1 MVDFPEIPEDDLE
14 DEEVEEVEEAE
25 EMAPVNELINV
36 PIDRL
41 RIHELSR
48 SIYKV
53 RKNSKEIK
61 EMAEDMLRNGQLE
74 PIVINPEFVIIS
86 GVIRY
91 YAAMKLG
98 WTELR
103 AIVNDNYNKNKEVE
117 LIVSHNRQR
126 KKKIWQIVNEVEAI
140 LGTLGKSQGQ
150 RRDLLQ
156 SDKSNPYGKIGQ
168 DRFEIAATILGD
180 RKKATTLRRLI
191 RVSDFEKED
200 PEHKKLGLLNKIHS
214 EGLSISKAAGFVT
227 EFKKKKEEREKAKKR
242 LAKKKS
248 LKLDKQPYKI
258 FHKSCENMDDVEDG
272 SIQVV
277 FTSPPYWDLRNYGV
291 GTAKNPELGHERT
304 PQEFVRKLSGI
315 LREVRRVLNDRGSFF
330 LNIGD
335 TYRTGVNALIPP
347 RLILNLCDN
356 EGWFFI
362 NEIIW
367 KKSVTTP
374 QSSTR
379 RLQSIYEKVFHLV
392 KDPDNYFY
400 QEFKNWKE
408 NDEIKLLKKPA
419 NRNTSSTESVQRGF
433 MLSNPYDRFKDFI
446 DEQNV
451 RDIIFGSNASTR
463 QRELKNLDFTKEHP
477 ALMPTY
483 LPVIPILTTSKE
495 GDTILDPFSGS
506 GTTGKAALLLGRKYI
521 GYELNPKNFE
531 LSIMDLDRTV
541 ETLDSSEQEVEIKPK
556 EEFVIRT
563 IGKKKYKVRRN
574 PVPRRKG
581 ASRKNPKKDSNN

>member
-1 MVDFPEIPEDDLE
+1 MVEYPEMPEDDE
-14 DEEVEEVEEAE
+14 IEEEEAAE
-25 EMAPVNELINV
+25 ELAPVNELIHV

-41 RIHELSR
+41 RVHEFSR

-61 EMAEDMLRNGQLE
+61 SMAEDILINGQLE
-74 PIVINPEFVIIS
+74 PIVINPEYVILS

-98 WTELR
+98 LFGLN
-103 AIVNDNYNKNKEVE
+103 AIVNDNYVKNKEVE
-117 LIVSHNRQR
+117 LIVSHNKHRV
-126 KKKIWQIVNEVEAI
+126 KKIWQIVNEVEAI

-150 RRDLLQ
+150 RRDLLK

-168 DRFEIAATILGD
+168 DRYEIAATTTLGD

-191 RVSDFEKED
+191 RVSDFEKESK
-200 PEHKKLGLLNKIHS
+200 EHKKLGLLDKIHS
-214 EGLSISKAAGFVT
+214 EGLSISKAASLVNDY
-227 EFKKKKEEREKAKKR
+227 KRKKEEREKVIKR
-242 LAKKKS
+242 LAKRKS
-248 LKLDKQPYKI
+248 FNLDKQPYKV
-258 FHKSCENMDDVEDG
+258 FQKSCENMDDIEDG

-291 GTAKNPELGHERT
+291 GSAKKPELGHERT
-304 PQEFVRKLSGI
+304 PQEFVRNLSGI

-335 TYRTGVNALIPP
+335 TYRVGVNALIPP
-347 RLILNLCDN
+347 RLLLQLCDN
-356 EGWFFI
+356 EGWFFV

-367 KKSVTTP
+367 KKSVSTP
-374 QSSTR
+374 QSSDR

-392 KDPDNYFY
+392 KDPNNYFY

-419 NRNTSSTESVQRGF
+419 NRNTSSTEAVRSGF
-433 MLSNPYDRFKDFI
+433 MLSNPYERFKDFI
-446 DEQNV
+446 DEQNIKN
-451 RDIIFGSNASTR
+451 IIFGSNASTR
-463 QRELKNLDFTKEHP
+463 QRELKNLDITKEHP

-506 GTTGKAALLLGRKYI
+506 ATTGKAALLLGRKYV

-531 LSIMDLDRTV
+531 LSIMDLDQTV
-541 ETLDSSEQEVEIKPK
+541 DVLTNDVIDTTAMPDEVIIK
-556 EEFVIRT
+556 T

-574 PVPRRKG
+574 PMPRRKG
-581 ASRKNPKKDSNN
+581 VSRKNPKKDSNN